1 MFRNKD
7 EAYAYATEWLE
18 PVCGMSGETSA
29 YPGQDCPGAPTEP
42 PYDPLPDTL
51 PHEWGSIPD
60 EAITEIVSAVEDAL
74 DTVAGETVNVQDEV
88 AQILKKY
95 GCAGSLSG
103 CVLLWAAAAVVALCK
118 RED

>member
-1 MFRNKD
+1 
-7 EAYAYATEWLE
+7 
-18 PVCGMSGETSA
+18 
-29 YPGQDCPGAPTEP
+29 
-42 PYDPLPDTL
+42 
-51 PHEWGSIPD
+51 
-60 EAITEIVSAVEDAL
+60 
-74 DTVAGETVNVQDEV
+74 VAGETVNVQDEV